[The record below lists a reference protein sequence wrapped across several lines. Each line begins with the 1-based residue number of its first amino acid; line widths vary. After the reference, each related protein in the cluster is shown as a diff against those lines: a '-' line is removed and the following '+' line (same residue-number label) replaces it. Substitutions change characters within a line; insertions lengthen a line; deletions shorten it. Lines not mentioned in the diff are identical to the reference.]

1 MPAFF
6 VLFVDAFVSKRWRRG
21 AFLEVSRR
29 WRRSGVHR
37 LLHAIEQA
45 QRQGHRRVGGVGK
58 RGMGRRAA
66 DRARSSRRRRGAGG
80 RCPRP
85 FLLRFVA
92 FLRAKLHRLERRL
105 ASLQSCCSVH
115 SLQAIAERNL
125 LRVTAVVCVSTVAET
140 IWQSVYKCARARPRK
155 KEPHRPRYDKGNAT
169 CYAKQQHSTTP
180 EGRYPSQRVAGQ
192 TERYS
197 GLASEEL

>member
-29 WRRSGVHR
+29 WRRSGMHR

-105 ASLQSCCSVH
+105 ASLQSCLQCSQPAGNC
-115 SLQAIAERNL
+115 SSYL
-125 LRVTAVVCVSTVAET
+125 LRVTAVLCVRTAAHTDLAIVAVGGAHE
-140 IWQSVYKCARARPRK
+140 RPR
-155 KEPHRPRYDKGNAT
+155 KEPHRQWYDSNAT

>member
-1 MPAFF
+1 M
-6 VLFVDAFVSKRWRRG
+6 
-21 AFLEVSRR
+21 
-29 WRRSGVHR
+29 H
-37 LLHAIEQA
+37 LHAIDQTRSCEQ
-45 QRQGHRRVGGVGK
+45 RRIDGVNSTPSSRRSYRYSTASMAWGGQ
-58 RGMGRRAA
+58 MGRRAA

-105 ASLQSCCSVH
+105 ASLQSCLQCSQPAGNC
-115 SLQAIAERNL
+115 SSYL
-125 LRVTAVVCVSTVAET
+125 LRVTAVLCVRTAAHTDLAIVAVGGAHE
-140 IWQSVYKCARARPRK
+140 RPR
-155 KEPHRPRYDKGNAT
+155 KEPHRQWYDSNAT